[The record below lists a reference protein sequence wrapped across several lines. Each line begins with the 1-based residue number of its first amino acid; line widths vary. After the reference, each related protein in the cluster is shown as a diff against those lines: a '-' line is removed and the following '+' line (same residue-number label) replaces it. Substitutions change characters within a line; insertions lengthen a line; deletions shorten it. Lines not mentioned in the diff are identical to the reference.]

1 MLEVTLIITMIK
13 KNVFTQLHTIFLF
26 VCLYFCFFYYYY
38 YYFVYKGALFILF
51 PDFSSQ

>member
-13 KNVFTQLHTIFLF
+13 KCLYSATHHFC

-51 PDFSSQ
+51 RDFSSQ